1 MKVNHRK
8 PRILPAALAALL
20 LASCSLKPA
29 EANSSS
35 AAPAS
40 SAPVSSADASAPAAE
55 GSELSAKYPLITD
68 PNINEPGTLPVVKE
82 KATLRLGIAQS
93 PNVTTYAYGENWL
106 TTYLEDLT
114 NVHLELELFPATDAE
129 QKLELMISSNAALP
143 DILYGMNLSNDTV
156 RFNYGKAGAI
166 IPLDEYYDQLG
177 VLFDKAANASEIYT
191 RDEFLRYV
199 RSPDGHIYG
208 MTEFIV
214 SIQNHYQHRAWIN
227 QSWLDNLGL
236 KMPETQEEFVEVL
249 RAFRDKDPNGNGQKD
264 EIPMVGCDK
273 GWNSDVVRYLM
284 NQYTYTSYSSDFYTV
299 KDGKLD
305 VPYDKEEWREGLRFV
320 RSLVDEGLI
329 STLSFTQDSTQ
340 YNALVSADPQVVGI
354 GVSGSIGGFGSNIKD
369 YGALAAIKGP
379 NGAQYATYNPAYPGI
394 SMAIT
399 RDCQN
404 PALAF
409 LWASVAYDYDT
420 EIDILQRYGER
431 DVDWSPSVADAK
443 GLYEDMG
450 YPALIHQINQ
460 IWGQPQKSHWS
471 QQFMPTIGT
480 YAGGAGQEWDGDE
493 NANEYKNAGA
503 VKLLSDFVPDKEEL
517 FYKIIYTAEETE
529 QTSVMRSALQTYI
542 TESMARFAIGD
553 LDIEKDWDSYLG
565 ELEKLQYKELMEI
578 DQAAYDRTNS

>member
-1 MKVNHRK
+1 MKVNRK
-8 PRILPAALAALL
+8 NRILPAALAALI

-29 EANSSS
+29 EVSSSS
-35 AAPAS
+35 AAPSS
-40 SAPVSSADASAPAAE
+40 SASASAADSSAPAAQE
-55 GSELSAKYPLITD
+55 GDLSAKYPLITD
-68 PNINEPGTLPVVKE
+68 PNINEPGTLPIVKE

-93 PNVTTYAYGENWL
+93 PNVTTYEYGENWL

-177 VLFDKAANASEIYT
+177 VFFDQVANSSDIYT

-199 RSPDGHIYG
+199 RSPDEKIYG
-208 MTEFIV
+208 MCTFIV

-227 QSWLDNLGL
+227 SVWLDNLGL

-264 EIPMVGCDK
+264 EIPMMGCDK
-273 GWNSDVVRYLM
+273 GWNTNVVRYLM
-284 NQYTYTSYSSDFYTV
+284 NQYIYTGYSNDLYNL

-305 VPYDKEEWREGLRFV
+305 VPYDKEEWREGLRFIH
-320 RSLVDEGLI
+320 SLVDEGLL
-329 STLSFTQDSTQ
+329 SSLSFTQDSTQ
-340 YNALVSADPQVVGI
+340 YNALVSADPQVVGV
-354 GVSGSIGGFGSNIKD
+354 GVSGSVGGFGNNIKD
-369 YGALAAIKGP
+369 YEALAAIKGP
-379 NGAQYATYNPAYPGI
+379 NGAQWATYTPLYPRI
-394 SMAIT
+394 DMAIT

-409 LWASVAYDYDT
+409 LWASTAYNTDT
-420 EIDILQRYGER
+420 NLMDIQRYGET
-431 DVDWSPSVADAK
+431 DVDWSLAPEGAT
-443 GLYEDMG
+443 GLFDNLG
-450 YPALIHQINQ
+450 YPAHIRQINQ

-471 QQFMPTIGT
+471 TELMPCIQN
-480 YAGGAGQEWDGDE
+480 YSYGALEWDGNE
-493 NANEYKNAGA
+493 NSNEYKNAGA
-503 VKLLSDFVPDKEEL
+503 VNILTPYVPDKDDL

-542 TESMARFAIGD
+542 TESMARFAMGD
-553 LDIEKDWDSYLG
+553 LDVDKDWDSYLS
-565 ELEKLQYKELMEI
+565 ELEKLQYKELMAI
-578 DQAAYDRTNS
+578 DQVAYDRTNS